1 MAKLAKYVQSPD
13 EVKRYSI
20 EYSDWLDTSE
30 ILGVVSFD
38 ITPVTDPALVVQ
50 SSQIVAGDTG
60 ALSQM
65 RFFVAGG
72 VANTSYSIV
81 VTAETSGGQTK
92 QDTVLF
98 VIRDV

>member
-1 MAKLAKYVQSPD
+1 MTKLAKYVKSPD

-20 EYSDWLDTSE
+20 EYSDWLDTGENLASVAFE
-30 ILGVVSFD
+30 
-38 ITPVTDPALVVQ
+38 ITPTTSPALAVQ
-50 SSQIVAGDTG
+50 SSQIVTGDTG
-60 ALSQM
+60 SLSQM

-72 VANTSYSIV
+72 VAGTIYTIT
-81 VTAETSGGQTK
+81 VTAETSGTQTK

>member
-1 MAKLAKYVQSPD
+1 MTKLAKYTQSPS

-20 EYSDWLDTSE
+20 EYSDWLDTGE
-30 ILGVVSFD
+30 NLGSATFAV
-38 ITPVTDPALVVQ
+38 TPVTDPAFVVQ

-60 ALSQM
+60 ALSQL

-72 VANTSYSIV
+72 VVNTSYSIV

-98 VIRDV
+98 VLRDV